1 VNINPITSQ
10 ILSPDVQPIQP
21 IGNTQE
27 DKESPSMVP
36 KTNQCGDSESPSTVK
51 QMSTEDLL
59 KLIMAMEVM
68 EKVNEV
74 TQDVLGK
81 YVDTM

>member
-1 VNINPITSQ
+1 MNINPVTSQ

-21 IGNTQE
+21 IGNTQT
-27 DKESPSMVP
+27 DKESPFMAP
-36 KTNQCGDSESPSTVK
+36 KTSQYEDSESPTAVR

-59 KLIMAMEVM
+59 KLIMAMEAM
-68 EKVNEV
+68 EKANQV
-74 TQDVLGK
+74 TQDVLNQ